1 MAIALETLKTDIRE
15 AEAVDRP
22 SPPLS
27 PGQARLH
34 VDRVALTA
42 NTVTYAVVGERIGYW
57 RFWPC
62 EAEGRGL
69 VPAWGFATCLESR
82 ADGVAPGDRFY
93 GCWALAEELVVDV
106 KPTFD
111 GFIDVSPRREGLAPI
126 YARYARAP
134 AGDPD
139 AEARQALLQPL
150 LFTGWLLTD
159 YIEAHDRFGA
169 ERVILSSASSKTS
182 IGLAYGLKDAG
193 LPALG
198 LTSPGNEG
206 FVRGLDLYDDVALY
220 DALPGALDRTRSVFV
235 DMAGSEKVRRAVHAA
250 LAGGALKAS
259 IGVGAARWQEI
270 GAAPDLPAP
279 RPEFFFA
286 PGWAQKRMEDW
297 GAAAFG
303 QRLSETM
310 ARRLADSRA
319 WLTVEPRPAAAL
331 AETWREAA
339 AGGQAP
345 STGVVVDF

>member
-169 ERVILSSASSKTS
+169 
-182 IGLAYGLKDAG
+182 
-193 LPALG
+193 
-198 LTSPGNEG
+198 
-206 FVRGLDLYDDVALY
+206 
-220 DALPGALDRTRSVFV
+220 
-235 DMAGSEKVRRAVHAA
+235 
-250 LAGGALKAS
+250 
-259 IGVGAARWQEI
+259 
-270 GAAPDLPAP
+270 
-279 RPEFFFA
+279 
-286 PGWAQKRMEDW
+286 
-297 GAAAFG
+297 
-303 QRLSETM
+303 
-310 ARRLADSRA
+310 
-319 WLTVEPRPAAAL
+319 
-331 AETWREAA
+331 
-339 AGGQAP
+339 
-345 STGVVVDF
+345 